1 MMMVVIL
8 LMKMDYQAKSL
19 SVNKIGLDITKQKH
33 CLVSM
38 YEQVEKVMMT
48 MRLLRIMIACQ
59 SKALNMY
66 VTKEINAVCD
76 FILEASEQAKA
87 LATLPKEERGPLY
100 GLPLSVKVTHMSLG
114 IYLTHM
120 TIHIT
125 DVYILYTIHISLVM

>member
-1 MMMVVIL
+1 MMMVVTL

-19 SVNKIGLDITKQKH
+19 SVNKIGLGITKQEH

-38 YEQVEKVMMT
+38 YEQVEKVMIT
-48 MRLLRIMIACQ
+48 MRLLRIMICQ
-59 SKALNMY
+59 AKALNIY

-87 LATLPKEERGPLY
+87 LANLPKEERGPLY

-114 IYLTHM
+114 I
-120 TIHIT
+120 
-125 DVYILYTIHISLVM
+125 

>member
-1 MMMVVIL
+1 MVIL

-19 SVNKIGLDITKQKH
+19 SVNKIGLGITKQEH

-59 SKALNMY
+59 AKALNIY

-114 IYLTHM
+114 IYLTHK
-120 TIHIT
+120 TIKG
-125 DVYILYTIHISLVM
+125 VN

>member
-1 MMMVVIL
+1 MVVIL
-8 LMKMDYQAKSL
+8 LMKVAYQAKAL
-19 SVNKIGLDITKQKH
+19 SVNKVGLGLTKQEH

-48 MRLLRIMIACQ
+48 MRLLRIMIAYQ
-59 SKALNMY
+59 AKALNIY

-114 IYLTHM
+114 I
-120 TIHIT
+120 
-125 DVYILYTIHISLVM
+125 

>member
-1 MMMVVIL
+1 MMMAVIL

-19 SVNKIGLDITKQKH
+19 SVNKIGLGITKQEH

-59 SKALNMY
+59 AKALNIY

-87 LATLPKEERGPLY
+87 LANLPKEERGPLY
-100 GLPLSVKVTHMSLG
+100 GLPLSVKVTKGRSQKIKME
-114 IYLTHM
+114 I
-120 TIHIT
+120 
-125 DVYILYTIHISLVM
+125 